1 MEQKRVV
8 IVEDHEKM
16 RDLLRE
22 IVEKESG
29 LIVIGTAQNGIEAC
43 EQIRQLEPDVVLL
56 DLIMPGMDGLGVLE
70 EMKRCEFT
78 HNSPKFIVVSAVGDE
93 RIIGEAFR
101 LGASYYVMK
110 PFDPK
115 ALISR
120 IRSVIKGAEKTFYRV
135 RRIPPYEELCSVEKK
150 EIEAEIAEILRGIGV
165 PVHVRG
171 YAYLKTAINLAL
183 ANKEM
188 LQSVTGKLYPAV
200 AEVFDTTGSRVERS
214 IRHAIESAWD
224 RSESSLREELFGYT
238 IHNAKGKP
246 TNSEFIA
253 LITDKLKIDFGW

>member
-1 MEQKRVV
+1 MEQKRVM

-16 RDLLRE
+16 RDLLKE
-22 IVEKESG
+22 IVEKEG
-29 LIVIGTAQNGIEAC
+29 DLIVVGTAQNGIEAC

-56 DLIMPGMDGLGVLE
+56 DLVMPGMDGLGVLE

-78 HNSPKFIVVSAVGDE
+78 HNFPKFIVVSAVGE
-93 RIIGEAFR
+93 EHVIGEAFR

-110 PFDPK
+110 PFDPE

-120 IRSVIKGAEKTFYRV
+120 IRSVIKGVEKTFYCV
-135 RRIPPYEELCSVEKK
+135 RKIPPYEDLCSVEKK
-150 EIEAEIAEILRGIGV
+150 EIEAEIGEILRGIGV

-171 YAYLKTAINLAL
+171 YAYLKMAISLSLVNI
-183 ANKEM
+183 EM
-188 LQSVTGKLYPAV
+188 LQSVTGKLYPTV
-200 AEVFDTTGSRVERS
+200 AEAFNTTGSRVERA

-224 RSESSLREELFGYT
+224 RSESSQREELFGYT
-238 IHNAKGKP
+238 IHKAKGKP

-253 LITDKLKIDFGW
+253 LIADKLKMDFGW